1 MEEKS
6 SYKVTS
12 HSFDKIIHS
21 LESEEMVQRDR
32 GTLFELLVTAY
43 LKMNQCMRACL
54 MKFGC

>member
-32 GTLFELLVTAY
+32 GTLLSYWL
-43 LKMNQCMRACL
+43 QHI
-54 MKFGC
+54 